1 MLKAEVVAKYFLN
14 KDSKNI
20 LFNENNNRLNKYL
33 FLTQVV
39 YLACYNKKL
48 ISDDFLADND
58 GPVVKENIIVNKEKV
73 IIPSDIKKFLNKIYE
88 SLENATDKELIEIIH
103 EDPVWL
109 KLSSNTFNTPIMD
122 LEKNIKEYKQR
133 YKGLI
138 QALKLNHN

>member
-1 MLKAEVVAKYFLN
+1 MLN